1 MNIFLLTWKRLIY
14 KPLQNSL
21 AVTVMA
27 FSIALALLGLLLSE
41 GLHKAIVT
49 AVEPFPL
56 VLGVKGS
63 PNQLLLNTI
72 FLKDVPIGNFSY
84 QVVEQLRRD
93 SKVKAAYP
101 LGFGDSYQGHRL
113 IGTEAELFS
122 YRLKPSAS
130 EPWLHLTAGRLFAGE
145 NEVVL
150 GAGTARSTKL
160 QLGDS
165 FTTIHGVINHP
176 GATKH
181 QAQFKV
187 VGILA
192 PVHGPYD
199 DAIFT
204 SLTSIWQLHKHSQTV
219 HTSLPDK
226 AAASTSTAADSS
238 LPATASSPASTAA
251 DSSRPAKAP
260 SPTSTT
266 TSTTAATVATPFAAE
281 SKTGGVTA
289 VLLLPAG
296 YAQALKLNMAYSRHR
311 ELQLLFPAK
320 QVIELFDLAGSGEK
334 LLSLIC
340 LCIIILSL
348 LIISCNLYW
357 LIQGNRH
364 QQAIL
369 QSMGASSRLLLR
381 LNFSSGLLL
390 CLSGILLGSASAHLL
405 YALISRII
413 NRQTALVLTSGFVPA
428 EAALLG
434 GILLCSAGCC
444 FLQAWLTKKQEIL
457 PALQG

>member
-1 MNIFLLTWKRLIY
+1 MNIFLLAWKRLIY

-27 FSIALALLGLLLSE
+27 FSIALALLGLLLSA

-93 SKVKAAYP
+93 DKVKAAYP

-113 IGTEAELFS
+113 VGTEAELFA

-130 EPWLHLTAGRLFAGE
+130 EPWLHLTSGRLFAGE

-150 GAGTARSTKL
+150 GAAAARSTKL

-176 GATKH
+176 GAAKH
-181 QAQFKV
+181 KAQFKV

-192 PVHGPYD
+192 PVNGPYD

-204 SLTSIWQLHKHSQTV
+204 SLTSIWQLHKHTQTPP
-219 HTSLPDK
+219 TGLPDK
-226 AAASTSTAADSS
+226 TAASKSTAASSLMAKAPVPTSTAA
-238 LPATASSPASTAA
+238 
-251 DSSRPAKAP
+251 
-260 SPTSTT
+260 
-266 TSTTAATVATPFAAE
+266 STTAATVATPLAAE
-281 SKTGGVTA
+281 TKNGGVTA

-296 YAQALKLNMAYSRHR
+296 YAQALKLNMTYSRNR

-357 LIQGNRH
+357 LIQGNRR

-369 QSMGASSRLLLR
+369 QSMGASSQLLLQ
-381 LNFSSGLLL
+381 LNFCSGLLL
-390 CLSGILLGSASAHLL
+390 CLGGILLGTGSAHLL

-413 NRQTALVLTSGFVPA
+413 NQQTALVLTSGFVPA

-444 FLQAWLTKKQEIL
+444 FLQAWLTQKQDIL
-457 PALQG
+457 PALQE